1 MLITVEENKK
11 IYIERHFE
19 RAKQARDLFHALGTP
34 SINDFKAI
42 ICMNTTHNNPVTTD
56 DIKIAEKIFGPDVG
70 TLRGKTTCRKLLPVL
85 NDYIKIPKELI
96 KAQREVNLCM
106 DGMKVNRQSFL
117 TTISRNIM

>member
-42 ICMNTTHNNPVTTD
+42 IRMNTIKNNPVTTM
-56 DIKIAEKIFGPDVG
+56 ISK
-70 TLRGKTTCRKLLPVL
+70 LQRKCL
-85 NDYIKIPKELI
+85 D
-96 KAQREVNLCM
+96 
-106 DGMKVNRQSFL
+106 L
-117 TTISRNIM
+117 TSEH